1 MKFRD
6 YIDFMSPKL
15 PRLYCLTSDNLN
27 ISHAEQ
33 VSVLCEA
40 GVRLI
45 QIRSKKLSQKEL
57 LTEAIQSVE
66 ICFKYDAKLIINDS
80 LEVVQRSGA
89 DGVHL
94 GQKDVNPRIARESLG
109 DSKLVGITIHS
120 KEQIDEDIH
129 QIADYIGMGP
139 FRNSVTKA
147 DLKANLSEEDYLY
160 LINRTSPIPV
170 FLIGGLDL
178 HDFSLSRK
186 LGNHGLAICSGL
198 SKGSFLDNSRIR
210 EFIRKSNQQNEMAVF
225 Q

>member
-1 MKFRD
+1 
-6 YIDFMSPKL
+6 MSPKL

-33 VSVLCEA
+33 VAVLCEA

-45 QIRSKKLSQKEL
+45 QIRSKKLPKDEL
-57 LTEAIQSVE
+57 LTEAIQSVKT
-66 ICFKYDAKLIINDS
+66 CVQYTTKLIINDS

-94 GQKDVNPRIARESLG
+94 GQKDVNPRIARDSLG
-109 DSKLVGITIHS
+109 DSKLIGITIHS
-120 KEQIDEDIH
+120 KDEIKEDFNQIV
-129 QIADYIGMGP
+129 DYIGMGP
-139 FRNSVTKA
+139 FRNSMTKK
-147 DLKANLSEEDYLY
+147 DLKPILSDEDYSC
-160 LINRTSPIPV
+160 LINRVVPIPV
-170 FLIGGLDL
+170 FLIGGLNL
-178 HDFSLSRK
+178 NDFSLCQR

-198 SKGSFLDNSRIR
+198 SKGSFLNNPRIS